1 MKKILFI
8 VIILF
13 FFSAHLYSQD
23 PKGVVVICNHWTQFG
38 IGKAFVSGEVNGK
51 WYNENF
57 SMIRGLEQGRRYC
70 GEKQGNKICHELDAY
85 SLVSIANENPEY
97 LNVIKNEIANN
108 RMELVGGTYGQ
119 AESQVFGYESAIR
132 QFTYGQST
140 LLKYIGK
147 KAKTYIVEEQNYFS
161 QLPQIL
167 LKTGFKYASLQ
178 FQNSGTPGPENDNI
192 VLWKGLDNSRI
203 ITVPNNKGHV
213 SCTTLRDDPQYTT
226 PLKSVLN
233 YKAPFIYQWIEL
245 WVPGYDWGASVEP
258 YYKGLNKFYELG
270 FKPMLLTE
278 FIEWA
283 STRSPMSE
291 IAFKMDNSNYDNNFY
306 NGGWGYENERQARG
320 SNQTESMLLT
330 LEALQAGDSNFGN
343 KLNNVLPD
351 LWSRLL
357 VSQNHDVYLAGTIP
371 AYIKG
376 IKTYNSEL
384 AVNEFN
390 IIRASVKDKT
400 GISNL
405 VDKTSKKIILF
416 NPCPWKISV
425 PVMFELNET
434 QKTDNKYIV
443 DQSVLSEL
451 FRSDNGNIT
460 LSPTIVEMDPY
471 AVAEYSFKIHDN
483 ENINP
488 QNENLLQTSNNGK
501 SWKVKGHNEIIF
513 SPLKGTWKTTEPF
526 FYEPPIVNTESIYK
540 NIENSP
546 SVALKPFSSG
556 KCSGYTWKNDLMLIR
571 HCPEPA
577 VSVSNLVYGTQSD
590 ITMVEFQQ
598 RLTSNPVIATGSRPD
613 STWSF
618 TVTIPSDSLKVF
630 ADSPYGEEERK
641 VTQFYCSRYI
651 RIEMKGKQLLWC
663 PSQNTHFRRIDRN
676 GQTSIELTVLDY
688 KFSGTTNWGM
698 RFYIGKNFTTAQS
711 MKLAETFHRK
721 PIIIPEK
728 TNTEK
733 INTIA
738 CDNAA
743 VLVYHVFNEKETR
756 LNIRVVNTT
765 NQKQTANIKLPKN
778 AISAT
783 TADLV
788 GNSLENNT
796 IKLNGD
802 MLNYTFMPWEIA
814 TFSIRF

>member
-1 MKKILFI
+1 MKNIIFI
-8 VIILF
+8 FTILF
-13 FFSAHLYSQD
+13 FITDQFYSQD
-23 PKGVVVICNHWTQFG
+23 PKGAVVICNHWTQFG
-38 IGKAFVSGEVNGK
+38 IGKAFISGEINGK

-57 SMIRGLEQGRRYC
+57 SMILGLEQGRRYC
-70 GEKQGNKICHELDAY
+70 SERQGNKICHELDAY
-85 SLVSIANENPEY
+85 FLVSIANEDPEY
-97 LNVIKNEIANN
+97 LNVLKNEIANN

-132 QFTYGQST
+132 QFTYGQKT
-140 LLKYIGK
+140 LLKYTGR
-147 KAKTYIVEEQNYFS
+147 KAQTYIVEEQNFYS

-167 LKTGFKYASLQ
+167 LKTGFRYASVQ
-178 FQNSGTPGPENDNI
+178 FQNSGTPEPENDNI

-203 ITVPNNKGHV
+203 ITVPNNKGLV
-213 SCTTLRDDPQYTT
+213 SCTTSKDDPQYKT

-233 YKAPFIYQWIEL
+233 YRAPFIFQWIEL

-258 YYKGLNKFYELG
+258 YYKGLNKFYEMG

-278 FIEWA
+278 FVEWA

-291 IAFKMDNSNYDNNFY
+291 ISFEMDKSNYANNFY
-306 NGGWGYENERQARG
+306 NGGWGYENEKTARG

-330 LEALQAGDSNFGN
+330 LEALQAGDLNFGN
-343 KLNNVLPD
+343 KINNMLPD

-357 VSQNHDVYLAGTIP
+357 VSQNHDPYLAGTVP
-371 AYIKG
+371 AYING
-376 IKTYNSEL
+376 IKTFQSEL

-390 IIRASVKDKT
+390 IIKASIKDKT

-405 VDKTSKKIILF
+405 VDKTTKKLILF

-434 QKTDNKYIV
+434 KKTDNKYIV
-443 DQSVLSEL
+443 NQSYLSEL

-460 LSPTIVEMDPY
+460 LSPVIVEMDPY
-471 AVAEYSFKIHDN
+471 AVAEYSFKILEDESVN
-483 ENINP
+483 L
-488 QNENLLQTSNNGK
+488 QNENLMQTSDHGK
-501 SWKVKGHNEIIF
+501 TWTVKGHNEIIF
-513 SPLKGTWKTTEPF
+513 SPLKGSWKTTEPF
-526 FYEPPIVNTESIYK
+526 FYEPPMVNTESIYK
-540 NIENSP
+540 NIENAP
-546 SVALKPFSSG
+546 TVDLKSFSSG

-577 VSVSNLVYGTQSD
+577 VSIANLVYGTQSD

-598 RLTSNPVIATGSRPD
+598 RLTSNPVIATGARPD

-618 TVTIPSDSLKVF
+618 TVTIPSGDLKIF

-641 VTQFYCSRYI
+641 VSQFYCSRFI
-651 RIEMKGKQLLWC
+651 RIVMKDKQLLWC

-676 GQTSIELTVLDY
+676 GFTSIELTVLDY

-728 TNTEK
+728 LNTDK

-738 CDNAA
+738 CDNTE
-743 VLVYHVFNEKETR
+743 VLVYHVFNEKEKE
-756 LNIRVVNTT
+756 LNVRILNTT

-778 AISAT
+778 VESVIAS
-783 TADLV
+783 DLE
-788 GNSLENNT
+788 GNALNNN
-796 IKLNGD
+796 IIRPKED
-802 MLNYTFMPWEIA
+802 IFKYTFMPWEIA
-814 TFSIRF
+814 TFNIKF